1 MKKPLSLTEHLI
13 QNIRQ
18 DILNGEYPP
27 DSPLRQDALATK
39 YDVSRIPVR
48 EALLQLEAEGLVT
61 IIPRKGAIV
70 TPLSMTEIDD
80 IFSLRSLLEVR
91 LYKESAPKLSA
102 TDLENAINL
111 NHQYQQAIEQ
121 KEHNLLGVLNA
132 KLHMALYVKANMPK
146 TQQILFSLLQT
157 SERYTRIQLHTETAL
172 AQSIKEHAEL
182 LTLTEKGKFEE
193 GAKLLTSHITTVWN
207 DLIKIL
213 RDSISLTSK

>member
-13 QNIRQ
+13 QSIRQ

-27 DSPLRQDALATK
+27 DSPLRQDALAIK

-80 IFSLRSLLEVR
+80 IFSLRLLLEVR
-91 LYKESAPKLSA
+91 LYKESAPKLS
-102 TDLENAINL
+102 TSDLENAIDL

-121 KEHNLLGVLNA
+121 KERNLLGILNA
-132 KLHMALYVKANMPK
+132 NLHMALYVKANMPK

-157 SERYTRIQLHTETAL
+157 SERYTRIQLHTESAL
-172 AQSIKEHAEL
+172 TESINEHAEL
-182 LTLTEKGKFEE
+182 LTLTKNGQFEK
-193 GAKLLTSHITTVWN
+193 GAKLLTSHIETVWRG
-207 DLIKIL
+207 LIKVL
-213 RDSISLTSK
+213 KENS